1 MLLFIL
7 NSTLLKYH
15 FILYNLYKMSIIDH
29 NVRGLNKATFFNAS
43 LLLGT
48 TNNANS
54 DFSGG
59 VTEFIYTNTDSS
71 NTLFIGS
78 LNIKIHDDGAF
89 NLSEYGSIGSSLTNG
104 INIYYT
110 GATGTNRIDIIGTTF
125 PIQKNSD
132 YFNHTTDI
140 NIQDLGTGDSLISID
155 LNFQKNRSNIKL
167 GITDKIAIELNDDLS
182 SLTEHTFQVSGFT
195 YPNSD
200 II

>member
-1 MLLFIL
+1 
-7 NSTLLKYH
+7 
-15 FILYNLYKMSIIDH
+15 MSIIDH
-29 NVRGLNKATFFNAS
+29 NIHGLNKATFFNTP
-43 LLLGT
+43 LLIGT

-59 VTEFIYTNTDSS
+59 VTEFTYTNTDAS

-78 LNIKIHDDGAF
+78 LNIKIQDDGAF
-89 NLSEYGSIGSSLTNG
+89 NLAEYGSIGSSLTNG
-104 INIYYT
+104 MNVYYT
-110 GATGTNRIDIIGTTF
+110 TNNGATRNNIIGTTF

-140 NIQDLGTGDSLISID
+140 NVQDLGTGDSLISID

-167 GITDKIAIELNDDLS
+167 GITDKIAVELNDDFS
-182 SLTEHTFQVSGFT
+182 NLTEHTFQISGFT

>member
-1 MLLFIL
+1 
-7 NSTLLKYH
+7 
-15 FILYNLYKMSIIDH
+15 MSVIDT
-29 NVRGLNKATFFNAS
+29 NVRGLNKATFFNSS

-59 VTEFIYTNTDSS
+59 TTEFIYTNTDAS

-78 LNIKIHDDGAF
+78 LNIKIQDDGSL

-104 INIYYT
+104 ISIYYT
-110 GATGTNRIDIIGTTF
+110 GSTGTVRKNIIGTTF

-132 YFNHTTDI
+132 YFNHTTEV
-140 NIQDLGTGDSLISID
+140 NVQDLGTGDSLISID

-167 GITDKIAIELNDDLS
+167 GVTDRIAVELSDDLS
-182 SLTEHTFQVSGFT
+182 NLTEHTFQITGFT